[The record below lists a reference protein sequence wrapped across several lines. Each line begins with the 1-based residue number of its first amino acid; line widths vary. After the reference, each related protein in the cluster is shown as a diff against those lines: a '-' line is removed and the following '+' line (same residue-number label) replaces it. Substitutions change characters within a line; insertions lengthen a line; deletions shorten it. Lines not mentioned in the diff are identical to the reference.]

1 MVITPS
7 EARDRRWSTS
17 DVENSAPLN
26 AFKAVVSAEIAEM
39 SVESTL
45 PDTFRASWTR
55 YGLGPI
61 DLNFL
66 ECDSQKTSRSI
77 EMAKRDQRPFFE
89 LLYAR
94 KGRIQVSHCG
104 EISEVPAGAFVL
116 LSDQKPYSLDFPD
129 GSICLTAHMPED
141 WLRKWV
147 PDPNALVGKP
157 LGVGGTWSLPLQGL
171 LTAFADAGLETAPL
185 PRFVLADQFGAMCAL
200 VANVKTPEKHNSE
213 LATRIRRFILEYYPN
228 PTLSPITIAD
238 SLGIS
243 TRHLHRVLAA
253 YNETYSG
260 LLLQTRLNKAAQL
273 LATPS
278 QAIVSIS
285 DIAWAVG
292 FVDQS
297 HFARL
302 FKSAFNTTPSQ
313 YRMSLRQ
320 G

>member
-1 MVITPS
+1 MVINPS

-17 DVENSAPLN
+17 DAQDLAPLN

-39 SVESTL
+39 SVESRL
-45 PDTFRASWTR
+45 QDSFRASWTR

-66 ECDSQKTSRSI
+66 ECDAQKTSRST

-94 KGRIQVSHCG
+94 KGRIQVSHCD
-104 EISEVPAGAFVL
+104 EISEIPSGAFVL

-129 GSICLTAHMPED
+129 GSVCLTAHMPED
-141 WLRKWV
+141 WLRQWV
-147 PDPNALVGKP
+147 PDPNRLVGKP
-157 LGVGGTWSLPLQGL
+157 LGLGVPWSLPLQGL
-171 LTAFADAGLETAPL
+171 LTAFADAGVETAPL

-200 VANVKTPEKHNSE
+200 VANVKLPEKHNSE
-213 LATRIRRFILEYYPN
+213 LATRIKSFILEYFPN
-228 PTLSPITIAD
+228 PNLTPAIIAGH
-238 SLGIS
+238 LGIS
-243 TRHLHRVLAA
+243 TRHLHRVLASF
-253 YNETYSG
+253 NESYSG
-260 LLLQTRLNKAAQL
+260 LLLETRLTKAAQL

-285 DIAWAVG
+285 DIAWSVG

-313 YRMSLRQ
+313 YRSSLRQ
-320 G
+320 A

>member
-39 SVESTL
+39 SVESSL

-77 EMAKRDQRPFFE
+77 EMANRDQRPFFE

-228 PTLSPITIAD
+228 PTLSPITIAA

-243 TRHLHRVLAA
+243 TRHLHRVLAG

-313 YRMSLRQ
+313 YRTSLRQ